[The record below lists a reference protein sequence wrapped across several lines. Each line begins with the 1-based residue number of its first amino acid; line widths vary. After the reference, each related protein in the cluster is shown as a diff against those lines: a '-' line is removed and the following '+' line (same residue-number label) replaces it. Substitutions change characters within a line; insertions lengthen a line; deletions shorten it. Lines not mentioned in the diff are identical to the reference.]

1 MIHFS
6 KPREYAVS
14 RVSPNG
20 SHGLWVI
27 ILNESSFNDCTR
39 RPIWCGILIAGEAVC
54 TQWWRVDGKPL
65 CCSFSVAANL
75 KLLQSSS
82 KKEYRGLPWGLSGK
96 ESACQCKRHGF
107 DSWSQ
112 KIPHASEQLSPCTTT
127 TEPVLQNSRAAAVE
141 PTGRLQPMLCNE
153 SLNTATREQPLR
165 QEKPAQRGRPSTAEK
180 KQNYF

>member
-27 ILNESSFNDCTR
+27 ILNESSFIGCTR
-39 RPIWCGILIAGEAVC
+39 RPIWCGILITGEAV
-54 TQWWRVDGKPL
+54 WRVDGKPL
-65 CCSFSVAANL
+65 CRSFSVAANL

-96 ESACQCKRHGF
+96 ESACQCRRRVWFLVPEDPTCLRATKPMHHNYWACALESQSCSYWAHG
-107 DSWSQ
+107 
-112 KIPHASEQLSPCTTT
+112 PPTAHAVQRKPEH
-127 TEPVLQNSRAAAVE
+127 
-141 PTGRLQPMLCNE
+141 CN
-153 SLNTATREQPLR
+153 
-165 QEKPAQRGRPSTAEK
+165 
-180 KQNYF
+180 